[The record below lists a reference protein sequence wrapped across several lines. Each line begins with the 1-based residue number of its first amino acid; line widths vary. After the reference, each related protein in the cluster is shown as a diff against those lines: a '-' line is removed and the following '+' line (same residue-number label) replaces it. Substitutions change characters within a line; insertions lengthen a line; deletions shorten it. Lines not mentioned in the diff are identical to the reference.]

1 MGHCGREFTNSC
13 NTSGFCGSTNYKD
26 NRIKSLL
33 LSVID
38 ELEKNNQKLR
48 IIINLKRNIK
58 LNTQK
63 SSWVADKETLIP
75 WMQRTEESE
84 DQAQDLIMSCRI
96 LEKGEFSVLQSLTCQ
111 SPWWRKM
118 LWSEPCWDDISVIS
132 LKNLETSDP
141 PLEASGPR

>member
-75 WMQRTEESE
+75 
-84 DQAQDLIMSCRI
+84 
-96 LEKGEFSVLQSLTCQ
+96 
-111 SPWWRKM
+111 
-118 LWSEPCWDDISVIS
+118 
-132 LKNLETSDP
+132 
-141 PLEASGPR
+141 